1 MNDERRADRRELA
14 YAKVRSLDADL
25 LGYVQDISDSGCRI
39 IAISK
44 SDLELGRQY
53 DFSIWLEENA
63 ETRIPPCSFRGEI
76 RWLESDAAFS
86 LYGARIISFSDDAD
100 AASFGSLL
108 RYYGS

>member
-1 MNDERRADRRELA
+1 MNDERRIDRRELA
-14 YAKVRSLDADL
+14 YAKVRSQEAGL

-53 DFSIWLEENA
+53 DFSIWLEEGA
-63 ETRIPPCSFRGEI
+63 DTTIPPCSFRGEI

-86 LYGARIISFSDDAD
+86 LYGAHIVSFSASVD
-100 AASFGSLL
+100 AASYGSLL